1 MVTLPVRQHPTTLNM
16 SEPIVAIDVGTTKVC
31 TLIAEQDEQTGRLRI
46 IGVGEVPSR
55 GLRKGVVVN
64 VDEAAAAIRAS
75 KEKAEKASGYTI
87 EGAYVSVAGD
97 HISSLNSKGVVAI
110 SRSNRGITEDDVQRA
125 LDAARAIAIPPNR
138 EVIHVIPR
146 NYTVDGVDGVRNPL
160 GMHGV
165 RLEVEAHIVTAS
177 MPAVHNVVDCVDAAG
192 LTVNDL
198 VLEPLA
204 SGEAVLR
211 AEEKDAG
218 VIMADIGGG
227 TTDIAVFIGGSIWH
241 SQVVPLGGWQF
252 TNDLSVGLR
261 APFAVAEAIKVRY
274 GTLLEEQIDENEMID
289 VETFGEEGPHTI
301 SRRELARILHARAE
315 EVFSLIVKEVKR
327 SGYDGMLPAGLVLT
341 GGAAHLGGL
350 RELGREI
357 MGGPVRIGEPHD
369 LEGFSD
375 KVNCPAYAT
384 GVGLLLWGLSQTLR
398 AGHTKE
404 RESRGPIKRLSGW
417 FRNLF
422 PQ

>member
-1 MVTLPVRQHPTTLNM
+1 M
-16 SEPIVAIDVGTTKVC
+16 SDPIVAIDVGTTKVC
-31 TLIAEQDEQTGRLRI
+31 TLIAEQNEETGRLRI

-64 VDEAAAAIRAS
+64 VDDAIAAIRAS
-75 KEKAEKASGYTI
+75 KEKAEKTSGYSI

-110 SRSNRGITEDDVQRA
+110 THSSRGISEDDVQRA

-146 NYTVDGVDGVRNPL
+146 GYTVDGVDGVRNPL

-177 MPAVHNVVDCVDAAG
+177 APAVHNVINCVEGAGVD
-192 LTVNDL
+192 VNDL

-211 AEEKDAG
+211 EDEKNAG

-227 TTDIAVFIGGSIWH
+227 TTDIAIFIDGSIWH

-252 TNDLSVGLR
+252 TNDISVGLR
-261 APFAVAEAIKVRY
+261 APFPVAESIKVKY

-289 VETFGEEGPHTI
+289 VEAFGEGGQQVV
-301 SRRELARILHARAE
+301 SRRELARILHARSE
-315 EVFSLIVKEVKR
+315 EIFSLIIKEVKR
-327 SGYDGMLPAGLVLT
+327 SGYDGLLPAGLVLT
-341 GGAAHLGGL
+341 GGAADLAGL
-350 RELGREI
+350 RELGREF

-384 GVGLLLWGLSQTLR
+384 GVGLLIWGLTKASQST
-398 AGHTKE
+398 HS
-404 RESRGPIKRLSGW
+404 REHEARGMRKVADW
-417 FRNLF
+417 FKNLF
-422 PQ
+422 PKDE